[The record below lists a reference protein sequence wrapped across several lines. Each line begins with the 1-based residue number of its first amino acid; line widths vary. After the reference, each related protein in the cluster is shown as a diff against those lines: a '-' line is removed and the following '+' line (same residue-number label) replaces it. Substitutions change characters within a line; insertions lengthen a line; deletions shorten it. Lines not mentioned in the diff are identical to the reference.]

1 MPQCSR
7 CGSTVPD
14 DTERTH
20 HYCDNCSAV
29 LDQVREQGVA
39 VRSRHGNRE
48 FHQYPYEGPSYYADR
63 GPENQVEALA
73 CAKLKMEET
82 DSRGVF
88 IYQKRGSRWLIDE
101 YLDAHP
107 SIAADVKKEMKS
119 LRGRGDRGGYLREL
133 IPI

>member
-1 MPQCSR
+1 
-7 CGSTVPD
+7 V
-14 DTERTH
+14 
-20 HYCDNCSAV
+20 
-29 LDQVREQGVA
+29 
-39 VRSRHGNRE
+39 
-48 FHQYPYEGPSYYADR
+48 GPSYYDDR
-63 GPENQVEALA
+63 DPETQVEALA

-107 SIAADVKKEMKS
+107 EIAADVQKEVES
-119 LRGRGDRGGYLREL
+119 LHDRDAGGGYLRDL